1 MKISSKGRYALQ
13 IMLDLAQCPPNVY
26 TPIKEIAARQQLSLK
41 YLEQIMNM
49 LSKAGLLHSIRGPQG
64 GYMLT
69 RKPSEYIIGDI
80 LRATEGN
87 LAPVDCIEITDKS
100 CPKLDSCPMALFWNG
115 LHEAVLNYIDSITLA
130 DLIEK
135 SRNLGPSFCEGGGQ
149 NRE

>member
-13 IMLDLAQCPPNVY
+13 IMLDLAQCPPDVY
-26 TPIKEIAARQQLSLK
+26 TPIKEISARQQISLK

-49 LSKAGLLHSIRGPQG
+49 LSKAGLLYSERGPQG

-87 LAPVDCIEITDKS
+87 LAPVSCLEISTTS
-100 CPKLDSCPMALFWNG
+100 CPKIDSCPMALFWNG
-115 LHEAVLNYIDSITLA
+115 LHNAVIDYIDSITLA
-130 DLIEK
+130 DIIEK
-135 SRNLGPSFCEGGGQ
+135 SKNVEASFCDG
-149 NRE
+149 NKSK